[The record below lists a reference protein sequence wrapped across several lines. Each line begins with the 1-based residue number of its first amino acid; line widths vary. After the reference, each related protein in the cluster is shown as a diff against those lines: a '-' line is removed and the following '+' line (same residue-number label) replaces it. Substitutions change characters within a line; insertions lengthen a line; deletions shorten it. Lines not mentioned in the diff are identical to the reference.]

1 MLPRIIEGTRI
12 LLFFIQRS
20 IGMRFERK
28 YQITH
33 LSKFAVE
40 QAVRLHPAGFR
51 KIFPN
56 RQVNNIYFDTPDY
69 QTCRANIE
77 GSNQRK
83 KFRLRWYGKDLQ
95 TITSPR
101 FEVKIKHNELG
112 RKEIMPFSD
121 TRLADLQHLTEKVN
135 AQFSIYNFQF
145 SILKPTLLNTY
156 QRSYFGTSD
165 GKFRITVDW
174 ELQFYPP
181 LHSSAFQQQPF
192 VEKQVILELKYEEE
206 ADDLAQTILQ
216 YLPFRQTKSSKYVRG
231 VLFGNS
237 MV

>member
-1 MLPRIIEGTRI
+1 
-12 LLFFIQRS
+12 
-20 IGMRFERK
+20 MRFERK
-28 YQITH
+28 YKISH

-69 QTCRANIE
+69 QTCRHNIE
-77 GSNQRK
+77 GNNQRK
-83 KFRLRWYGKDLQ
+83 KFRLRWYGANLQ
-95 TITSPR
+95 AINNPR

-112 RKEIMPFSD
+112 RKEIMDFPNQQLKALPQITQLVSKLPIDNFPHH
-121 TRLADLQHLTEKVN
+121 LLQL
-135 AQFSIYNFQF
+135 I
-145 SILKPTLLNTY
+145 PTLLNTY

-174 ELQFYPP
+174 DLLFYPP
-181 LHSSAFQQQPF
+181 LHLGAFQQQPF

-206 ADDLAQTILQ
+206 QDTLAETIFQ
-216 YLPFRQTKSSKYVRG
+216 YLPFRQTKSSKYVKG
-231 VLFGNS
+231 VLLGNS
-237 MV
+237 II